1 MGWAT
6 LFRTTRAAAKDWWIL
21 VACVTLCAA
30 GILWA
35 LLVSHAPIDATRG
48 AVLALGLT
56 LAFVVGKSDS
66 AAKVY
71 EALRMI
77 AHVTEKPANAD
88 DYRLEIE
95 RLKQRF
101 TDLENQ
107 LKSSSR
113 DEKQTNWYLVAA
125 TGVATIVSAFGDIFS
140 ASIMHWVGIAPMK

>member
-1 MGWAT
+1 MAIAPAT
-6 LFRTTRAAAKDWWIL
+6 PTHYQASP
-21 VACVTLCAA
+21 V
-30 GILWA
+30 
-35 LLVSHAPIDATRG
+35 ATRSW
-48 AVLALGLT
+48 AASATPKAFLREAPHAIIMLAALT

-71 EALRMI
+71 EALRTI

-107 LKSSSR
+107 LKSSST

-140 ASIMHWVGIAPMK
+140 ASIMHWIGIAPVK

>member
-1 MGWAT
+1 MGLAK
-6 LFRTTRAAAKDWWIL
+6 LFKTTRAAAKDWWIL
-21 VACVTLCAA
+21 VACVVLSAA

-66 AAKVY
+66 AAQVY
-71 EALRMI
+71 EALRTI
-77 AHVTEKPANAD
+77 AKVTEEPAKD
-88 DYRLEIE
+88 GDYALEIK

-107 LKSSSR
+107 LKSSNT
-113 DEKQTNWYLVAA
+113 DEKQMNWYLVAA
-125 TGVATIVSAFGDIFS
+125 TAVATIVSAFGDIFS
-140 ASIMHWVGIAPMK
+140 TWIMHMVGIAPVK